1 MIPALGRQRQ
11 EFKISLGHRKTVSKQ
26 TKQKAKKR
34 EWVTIVKKQESRS
47 EATNSTEAGLSVS
60 HLHTGGRVRH
70 ADHFSQG
77 KASADEILPSFF
89 LKI

>member
-1 MIPALGRQRQ
+1 MIPALGRQKQ
-11 EFKISLGHRKTVSKQ
+11 EFNVSLGHRKTVSKQ

-34 EWVTIVKKQESRS
+34 EWMTIVKKQGSRP
-47 EATNSTEAGLSVS
+47 EATNSTGAGPSVS
-60 HLHTGGRVRH
+60 HLHTGGRIRH
-70 ADHFSQG
+70 GDHFSQG